1 VSRPAWAGKRRDE
14 TEREIVDALEL
25 VGAKVERLDRPC
37 DLLVRF
43 RGLVHVLEV
52 DGITKNR
59 KREAGQLRF
68 LHEWQV
74 PLVKTPLDA
83 LRAIGASRIP

>member
-1 VSRPAWAGKRRDE
+1 MRPAWAGKRRDE
-14 TEREIVDALEL
+14 TERAIIDALEL

-37 DLLVRF
+37 DLLVKF
-43 RGLVHVLEV
+43 RGLVFVLEV

-59 KREAGQLRF
+59 RRDEAQLRF
-68 LHEWQV
+68 LQEWQV

-83 LRAIGASRIP
+83 LRAIGASRIA